1 MSSEDLSMIA
11 LEPFISKFVFAIVQ
25 NIRSQNFSYE
35 EKQVINAD
43 FVPKISEKSM
53 QSFLKDKKV
62 NSTKESVN
70 ELVASISKPIVKVLV
85 KKQMRF
91 SLPPRIQDSRATQV
105 FSSQPVFPLQEILP
119 PQPQKIFSNS
129 EVPVSPQVFS
139 PKVVSP
145 LASAP
150 KVPLSVEPSQ
160 GYGKISPLLND
171 PLISLIECRG
181 AGKPVMIIRVGQ
193 KQLTRINL
201 NPLEINEI
209 LQKVS
214 DTIHIPL
221 LEGVFRAVVDDFS
234 INAIISEMV
243 GSKFVIRKNTP
254 YSLLERQV

>member
-91 SLPPRIQDSRATQV
+91 SLPPRIP
-105 FSSQPVFPLQEILP
+105 PV
-119 PQPQKIFSNS
+119 
-129 EVPVSPQVFS
+129 V
-139 PKVVSP
+139 
-145 LASAP
+145 
-150 KVPLSVEPSQ
+150 
-160 GYGKISPLLND
+160 
-171 PLISLIECRG
+171 
-181 AGKPVMIIRVGQ
+181 II
-193 KQLTRINL
+193 
-201 NPLEINEI
+201 
-209 LQKVS
+209 
-214 DTIHIPL
+214 
-221 LEGVFRAVVDDFS
+221 
-234 INAIISEMV
+234 
-243 GSKFVIRKNTP
+243 
-254 YSLLERQV
+254 